1 MKPPSP
7 LATTLRRILAWLWP
21 VKRRKQAASMHG
33 LDAPRRPRKL
43 VHPSLG
49 TLVLAPGAAQYA
61 VAIEWVAGGNTPS
74 GSEGNKQL
82 TLLIPAEEAHDL
94 DATARTVQAMLADK
108 ENLDAALKRFMAAE
122 LLPSLNDGRAAAG
135 RPPLTAHDLWG
146 TVRLHSVT
154 VYANGSYAF
163 YYEDGDL
170 LGGHTIEI
178 NGDLQQGPSF
188 LDTPG

>member
-1 MKPPSP
+1 M
-7 LATTLRRILAWLWP
+7 
-21 VKRRKQAASMHG
+21 

-61 VAIEWVAGGNTPS
+61 VAIEWLASGGNTPS
-74 GSEGNKQL
+74 GSEGDKQL
-82 TLLIPAEEAHDL
+82 TLLIPAEAAHDL
-94 DATARTVQAMLADK
+94 DSTARTVQAMLADK

-122 LLPSLNDGRAAAG
+122 LLPKLNEERATVG
-135 RPPLTAHDLWG
+135 KPPLTAHDLWG
-146 TVRLHSVT
+146 TVRLDSVT

-163 YYEDGDL
+163 YYEDGAL
-170 LGGHTIEI
+170 LGGHVIEI
-178 NGDLQQGPSF
+178 NGDLQQGPSY